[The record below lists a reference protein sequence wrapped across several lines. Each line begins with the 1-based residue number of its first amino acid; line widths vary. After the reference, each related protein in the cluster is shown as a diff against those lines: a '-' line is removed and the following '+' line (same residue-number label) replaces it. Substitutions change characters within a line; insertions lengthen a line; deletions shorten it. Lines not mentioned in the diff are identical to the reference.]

1 MKLSMNPHDYRQLLE
16 SGFWFDELSEDLKK
30 TLLDVGVIKHYRQG
44 VRLFSRGDD
53 FNGLFAILKG
63 AVQIT
68 GVSENGKEAVLIV
81 LDSPNWFGEIALFD
95 KKKRTHDAVAEDD
108 TVLLWIEHSH
118 IKRILVEHPEWWM
131 EFGLLLAFKLRLAF
145 FAIEEMAT
153 LPAPVRVARRLL
165 LIANGYGSSQDHS
178 RRVIQLQQQQLAL
191 MVSVSRQT
199 TNQILKKMETQGI
212 IKVSYGEIEIL
223 DIDNLTKISSGAEF
237 YV

>member
-1 MKLSMNPHDYRQLLE
+1 MKLSMNPYDYRPLLE

-30 TLLDVGVIKHYRQG
+30 TLLDVGVIKHYREG
-44 VRLFSRGDD
+44 VRLFSRGDE

-118 IKRILVEHPEWWM
+118 IKRILAEHPEWWM

-165 LIANGYGSSQDHS
+165 LIANGYGSSQDQS
-178 RRVIQLQQQQLAL
+178 RRVIQIQQQQLAL

-199 TNQILKKMETQGI
+199 TNQILKKMEAQGI

-223 DIDNLTKISSGAEF
+223 DIDLLTKISGGAEF
-237 YV
+237 FV

>member
-1 MKLSMNPHDYRQLLE
+1 MKLSMNPYDYRPLLE

-30 TLLDVGVIKHYRQG
+30 TLLDVGVIKHYREG
-44 VRLFSRGDD
+44 VRLFSRGDE

-118 IKRILVEHPEWWM
+118 IKRILAEHPEWWM

-165 LIANGYGSSQDHS
+165 LIANGYGSSQDQS
-178 RRVIQLQQQQLAL
+178 RRVIQIQQQQLAL

-199 TNQILKKMETQGI
+199 TNQILKKMEAQGI

-223 DIDNLTKISSGAEF
+223 DIDHLTKISGGAEF
-237 YV
+237 FV

>member
-1 MKLSMNPHDYRQLLE
+1 MKLSMNPYDYRQLLE

-30 TLLDVGVIKHYRQG
+30 TLLNVGVIKHYRQG

-118 IKRILVEHPEWWM
+118 IKRILIEHPEWWM

-165 LIANGYGSSQDHS
+165 LIANGYGSSQDQS
-178 RRVIQLQQQQLAL
+178 RRVIQIQQQQLAL